1 MLNDRYVFSQ
11 LMDSLPRHEFDRCVA
26 RYQGTRRIRNFS
38 CFDQF
43 LCMAFAQ
50 LTYRES
56 LRDIETCLRALRKKL
71 YHAGFRGAIARSTLA
86 DANEHRDWRIYADF
100 AQVLI
105 AHARRLYQA
114 DGFGVQ
120 LEQTAYAL
128 DSTTIDLCLTLFP
141 WARFRRRKGA
151 VKLHT
156 LIDLR
161 GNIPCFVL
169 ITHGKTHDVKVLDA
183 LPIEAGAFYVMDRGY
198 LDFGRLHRFTSGLAF
213 FVTRAKTNL
222 DSSRRSSHR
231 VDKTTGLRSDQ
242 TIVLKGPKTSTLYPD
257 PLRRVSYRDPE
268 TGKRFV
274 FLTNNFDL
282 PALTIA
288 KIYKCRWQVELF
300 FRWIKQNLRIKSFY
314 GTSPNTVKTQVW
326 IAICIYVLVA
336 IVRKELKVERSLGEI
351 LQILSV
357 SLFEK
362 TPIGSWGAIGGSD
375 FTGIARSTVI
385 GEVIRRWTRRSNR
398 SRPWTSPSPT

>member
-1 MLNDRYVFSQ
+1 M
-11 LMDSLPRHEFDRCVA
+11 
-26 RYQGTRRIRNFS
+26 
-38 CFDQF
+38 
-43 LCMAFAQ
+43 
-50 LTYRES
+50 
-56 LRDIETCLRALRKKL
+56 K
-71 YHAGFRGAIARSTLA
+71 
-86 DANEHRDWRIYADF
+86 
-100 AQVLI
+100 
-105 AHARRLYQA
+105 
-114 DGFGVQ
+114 
-120 LEQTAYAL
+120 
-128 DSTTIDLCLTLFP
+128 LFP

-151 VKLHT
+151 IKLHT

-183 LPIEAGAFYVMDRGY
+183 LPIEVGAFYVMDRGY
-198 LDFGRLHRFTSGLAF
+198 LDFGRLHRFTLDLAF

-222 DSSRRSSHR
+222 DFSRRSSRR

-242 TIVLKGPKTSTLYPD
+242 TIVLNGPKTSALYPD
-257 PLRRVSYRDPE
+257 PLRRISYCDPE
-268 TGKRFV
+268 TAKRFV

-288 KIYKCRWQVELF
+288 NIYKKRWQVELF
-300 FRWIKQNLRIKSFY
+300 FRWIKQNLGIKSFY

-336 IVRKELKVERSLGEI
+336 IVRKELKVERSMGEI

-362 TPIGSWGAIGGSD
+362 TPVFEALSL
-375 FTGIARSTVI
+375 
-385 GEVIRRWTRRSNR
+385 EKH
-398 SRPWTSPSPT
+398 

>member
-11 LMDSLPRHEFDRCVA
+11 LIDALPKHEFDRCVA
-26 RYQGTRRIRNFS
+26 RYHGNRRIRNFS

-56 LRDIETCLRALRKKL
+56 LRDIETCLHALHKKL
-71 YHAGFRGAIARSTLA
+71 YHAGFRGVIARSTLA

-105 AHARRLYQA
+105 ARARRLYQA
-114 DGFGVQ
+114 DGFGAQ
-120 LEQTAYAL
+120 LKQTAYAL

-151 VKLHT
+151 IKLHT

-161 GNIPCFVL
+161 GNIPCFVR
-169 ITHGKTHDVKVLDA
+169 ITHGKTHDVKVLDT
-183 LPIEAGAFYVMDRGY
+183 LPIETGAFYVMDRGY
-198 LDFGRLHRFTSGLAF
+198 LDFGRLHRLNAGLAF
-213 FVTRAKTNL
+213 FVTRAKVNL
-222 DSSRRSSHR
+222 DFSRRSSRR

-242 TIVLKGPKTSTLYPD
+242 TIVLDGPKTSTLYPNS
-257 PLRRVSYRDPE
+257 LRRVAYRAPE

-274 FLTNNFDL
+274 FLTNNFEL

-288 KIYKCRWQVELF
+288 DIYRCRWQVELF
-300 FRWIKQNLRIKSFY
+300 FRWIKQRLRIKSFY
-314 GTSPNTVKTQVW
+314 GTSPNAVKTQVW
-326 IAICIYVLVA
+326 IAICVYVLVA
-336 IVRKELKVERSLGEI
+336 IIRKELKVEHSLHEI

-362 TPIGSWGAIGGSD
+362 TPIFEALSLEKPGSEDSH
-375 FTGIARSTVI
+375 SC
-385 GEVIRRWTRRSNR
+385 N
-398 SRPWTSPSPT
+398 

>member
-26 RYQGTRRIRNFS
+26 RYHGNRRIRHFS

-56 LRDIETCLRALRKKL
+56 LRDIETCLRALHKKL
-71 YHAGFRGAIARSTLA
+71 YHAGFRWAIARSTLA

-105 AHARRLYQA
+105 ARARRLYHA
-114 DGFGVQ
+114 DGFGAQ
-120 LEQTAYAL
+120 LEQTTYAL
-128 DSTTIDLCLTLFP
+128 DSTTVDLCLTLFP

-156 LIDLR
+156 LLDLR
-161 GNIPCFVL
+161 GNIPCFVR
-169 ITHGKTHDVKVLDA
+169 ITHGKTHDVQVLDT
-183 LPIEAGAFYVMDRGY
+183 LPIEAGAFYVMDRAY
-198 LDFGRLHRFTSGLAF
+198 LDFGRLHRLARGLAF
-213 FVTRAKTNL
+213 FVTRAKSNL
-222 DSSRRSSHR
+222 DFSRRSSRR

-242 TIVLKGPKTSTLYPD
+242 TIVLDGPRTSRLYPD
-257 PLRRVSYRDPE
+257 CLRRVGYRDAE

-288 KIYKCRWQVELF
+288 DVYKNRWQVELF
-300 FRWIKQNLRIKSFY
+300 FRWIKQHLRIKSFY
-314 GTSPNTVKTQVW
+314 GTSPNAVKTQVW
-326 IAICIYVLVA
+326 IAICVYVLVA
-336 IVRKELKVERSLGEI
+336 ILRKELEVDQSLHEI

-357 SLFEK
+357 TLFEK
-362 TPIGSWGAIGGSD
+362 TPIFEALSLPKPGSEEGHV
-375 FTGIARSTVI
+375 RK
-385 GEVIRRWTRRSNR
+385 
-398 SRPWTSPSPT
+398 

>member
-11 LMDSLPRHEFDRCVA
+11 LMDFLPRHEFDRCVT
-26 RYQGTRRIRNFS
+26 RYQGNQRIRNFS

-56 LRDIETCLRALRKKL
+56 LRDIETCLRALHKKL

-128 DSTTIDLCLTLFP
+128 DSTTIDLCLKLFP

-151 VKLHT
+151 IKLHT

-183 LPIEAGAFYVMDRGY
+183 LPIEVGTFYVMDRGY
-198 LDFGRLHRFTSGLAF
+198 LDFGRLHRFTLGLAF

-222 DSSRRSSHR
+222 DFSRRSSRR

-242 TIVLKGPKTSTLYPD
+242 TIVLNGPKTSTLYPD
-257 PLRRVSYRDPE
+257 PLRRISYCDPE
-268 TGKRFV
+268 TAKRFV

-288 KIYKCRWQVELF
+288 NIYKKRWQVELF

-336 IVRKELKVERSLGEI
+336 IVRKELKVERSMGEI

-362 TPIGSWGAIGGSD
+362 TPVFEALSLEKHGFDDI
-375 FTGIARSTVI
+375 TGH
-385 GEVIRRWTRRSNR
+385 NQL
-398 SRPWTSPSPT
+398 PLFDL

>member
-11 LMDSLPRHEFDRCVA
+11 LIDSLPKHEFDRCVA
-26 RYQGTRRIRNFS
+26 RYHGNRRIRHFS

-56 LRDIETCLRALRKKL
+56 LRDIEICLHALHKKL
-71 YHAGFRGAIARSTLA
+71 YHAGFRGVIARSTLA

-105 AHARRLYQA
+105 ARARRLYQA
-114 DGFGVQ
+114 DGFGAQ
-120 LEQTAYAL
+120 LKQTAYAL

-141 WARFRRRKGA
+141 WAHFRRRKGA
-151 VKLHT
+151 IKLHT

-161 GNIPCFVL
+161 GNIPCFVR
-169 ITHGKTHDVKVLDA
+169 ITHGKTHDVIVLDT
-183 LPIEAGAFYVMDRGY
+183 LPIEPGAFYVVDRGY
-198 LDFGRLHRFTSGLAF
+198 LDFGRLYRLKSGLAF
-213 FVTRAKTNL
+213 FVIRAKSNL
-222 DSSRRSSHR
+222 DFSRRASRR
-231 VDKTTGLRSDQ
+231 VDKTPGLRSDQ
-242 TIVLKGPKTSTLYPD
+242 TIVLCGPKTSKLYPD
-257 PLRRVSYRDPE
+257 PLRRVVYRDPV
-268 TGKRFV
+268 TGKPFV

-288 KIYKCRWQVELF
+288 SIYKCRWQVELF
-300 FRWIKQNLRIKSFY
+300 FRWIKQHLRIKSFY
-314 GTSPNTVKTQVW
+314 GTSPNAVKTQVW

-336 IVRKELKVERSLGEI
+336 IIRKELKVNHSLHEI

-362 TPIGSWGAIGGSD
+362 TPIIEALSLEKPGSD
-375 FTGIARSTVI
+375 DA
-385 GEVIRRWTRRSNR
+385 
-398 SRPWTSPSPT
+398 

>member
-11 LMDSLPRHEFDRCVA
+11 LMDFLPRHEFDRCVA
-26 RYQGTRRIRNFS
+26 RYQGNQRIRNFS

-56 LRDIETCLRALRKKL
+56 LRDIETCLRALHKKL

-105 AHARRLYQA
+105 AHARRVYQA

-128 DSTTIDLCLTLFP
+128 DSTTIDLCLKLFP

-151 VKLHT
+151 IKLHT

-183 LPIEAGAFYVMDRGY
+183 LPIEVGAFYVMDRGY
-198 LDFGRLHRFTSGLAF
+198 LDFGRLHRFTLGLAF

-222 DSSRRSSHR
+222 DFSRRSSRR

-242 TIVLKGPKTSTLYPD
+242 TIVLNGPKTSALYPD
-257 PLRRVSYRDPE
+257 PLRRISYCDPE
-268 TGKRFV
+268 TAKRFV

-288 KIYKCRWQVELF
+288 NIYKKRWQVELF

-314 GTSPNTVKTQVW
+314 GTSPNIVKTQVW

-336 IVRKELKVERSLGEI
+336 IVRKELKVERSMGEI

-362 TPIGSWGAIGGSD
+362 TPVFEALSLEKHGFD
-375 FTGIARSTVI
+375 DTTGH
-385 GEVIRRWTRRSNR
+385 NQL
-398 SRPWTSPSPT
+398 PLFDL

>member
-11 LMDSLPRHEFDRCVA
+11 LMDFLPKHQFDRCVA
-26 RYQGTRRIRNFS
+26 RYQGNRRIRNFS

-56 LRDIETCLRALRKKL
+56 LRDIEICLRALHTKL

-114 DGFGVQ
+114 DDFGAQ

-128 DSTTIDLCLTLFP
+128 DSTTVDLCLKLFP

-169 ITHGKTHDVKVLDA
+169 ITHGKVHDVKVLDT
-183 LPIEAGAFYVMDRGY
+183 LPIEVGAFYVMDRGY
-198 LDFGRLHRFTSGLAF
+198 LDFGRLHRLTLGLAF

-222 DSSRRSSHR
+222 VFSRRSSRR

-242 TIVLKGPKTSTLYPD
+242 TIVLSGPKTSTLYPD
-257 PLRRVSYRDPE
+257 PLRRISYCDPE
-268 TGKRFV
+268 TGQRFV

-288 KIYKCRWQVELF
+288 RIYRCRWQVELF
-300 FRWIKQNLRIKSFY
+300 FRWIKQHLRIKSFY
-314 GTSPNTVKTQVW
+314 GTSPNAVKTQVW
-326 IAICIYVLVA
+326 IAISVYVLVA

-357 SLFEK
+357 TLFEK
-362 TPIGSWGAIGGSD
+362 TPIFEALSIEKPGFD
-375 FTGIARSTVI
+375 DTTGH
-385 GEVIRRWTRRSNR
+385 NQL
-398 SRPWTSPSPT
+398 PLFDL